1 MQDRSFVAFQWDTVP
16 NRFWGRGIAEKG
28 YNPQKALDAE
38 LRARIDALALAT
50 YPVALVNGMM
60 APRNGD
66 FSIRP
71 GRNIIVSGP
80 VNEAIAPFKFPGPD
94 AQSYRQSAEFE
105 RMVTVATGSMDTAAP
120 LGVNPRNETAGGMSM
135 MMGAMLKR
143 AKRTLRNMEAEFL
156 DPLIHKVAHRYMQF
170 DTERYPVA
178 DYRFRVHGALGAQA
192 REFEIAQLTQ
202 LMQSTPPNSPAYYLL
217 LKDKDQLIQLAD
229 GFLQQS
235 LNPPEPQ
242 PDFEEQV
249 KLQGQA
255 LREKEFMYKLSK
267 GKMEE
272 VRNKLEVEA
281 EAERDRGE
289 AIWNQSEAVLNVEK
303 AQTERMKAEA
313 DTALKFAQAAER
325 LAAGEE
331 RPVEYLEVVEA
342 IKASFSTATDTMQR
356 EIRRTMQDSLGH
368 LSNRQ
373 MMFPPPGSNSMQ
385 EKLDELIRQ
394 GQAGAPSPEADREA
408 GPMQIERGR
417 DGRIVSIGG
426 QRVTRGDGGE
436 LSGVE

>member
-1 MQDRSFVAFQWDTVP
+1 
-16 NRFWGRGIAEKG
+16 
-28 YNPQKALDAE
+28 
-38 LRARIDALALAT
+38 
-50 YPVALVNGMM
+50 
-60 APRNGD
+60 
-66 FSIRP
+66 
-71 GRNIIVSGP
+71 
-80 VNEAIAPFKFPGPD
+80 
-94 AQSYRQSAEFE
+94 
-105 RMVTVATGSMDTAAP
+105 
-120 LGVNPRNETAGGMSM
+120 M

-217 LKDKDQLIQLAD
+217 LKGVIKNYNLEDKDELIQLAD

-235 LNPPEPQ
+235 LNPPEPE

-249 KLQGQA
+249 KLQAQA

-272 VRNKLEVEA
+272 VRSKLEVEA

-373 MMFPPPGSNSMQ
+373 MMFPPPGSNGMQ
-385 EKLDELIRQ
+385 EKLDQLIQQ
-394 GQAGAPSPEADREA
+394 GQGGAPPQGADREA

-417 DGRIVSIGG
+417 DGRVVSIGG